1 MRYTKMGKRETS
13 VTEERLPEKRKAEE
27 DHSQCPAWENE
38 RQESVIPL
46 LLMKINQQLRASA
59 DRNLEEWG
67 LTLSQARVLHVIG
80 EHGGSVAQRELERIL
95 EVSHPTVV
103 GLVSRMQKNGF
114 VEISIDTKDHRNKI
128 VSFAEKAYRHK
139 ISLRWQ
145 HLDVDD
151 HLLRGMTKEEIRQ
164 AEVLL
169 RKMYRNV
176 QDWDAGSA

>member
-1 MRYTKMGKRETS
+1 MEKREAT
-13 VTEERLPEKRKAEE
+13 VKEEKLPKRRREE
-27 DHSQCPAWENE
+27 TCDSGLPAGEEE

-114 VEISIDTKDHRNKI
+114 VNISIDTKDHRNKI

-139 ISLRWQ
+139 VSLRWQ

-151 HLLRGMTKEEIRQ
+151 RLLRGMTEEEIRQ
-164 AEVLL
+164 AEILL
-169 RKMYRNV
+169 RRMYRNV
-176 QDWDAGSA
+176 QDWEEGRA

>member
-1 MRYTKMGKRETS
+1 MEKREAT
-13 VTEERLPEKRKAEE
+13 VTEERLPKRRREE
-27 DHSQCPAWENE
+27 ACDSGRPAGEEE

-114 VEISIDTKDHRNKI
+114 VNISIDTKDHRNKI

-139 ISLRWQ
+139 VSLRWQ

-151 HLLRGMTKEEIRQ
+151 CLLRGMTEEEIRQ
-164 AEVLL
+164 AEILL
-169 RKMYRNV
+169 RRMYRNV
-176 QDWDAGSA
+176 QDWDEGRA